1 MLLLGPRS
9 IVEGLRLV
17 GEGGFAAQEVNGEG
31 GDVVIA
37 AEESFAAVAAAAPAV
52 EQETA
57 DDAYERRIAWRLPGL
72 RAWREKQLASFSSA
86 QVHPR
91 SGQSGQSGLPCSADP
106 CLGW

>member
-17 GEGGFAAQEVNGEG
+17 GEGGFSAQEVNGEG

-37 AEESFAAVAAAAPAV
+37 AEEAAEESFAAVATAAPAV

-57 DDAYERRIAWRLPGL
+57 DDA
-72 RAWREKQLASFSSA
+72 
-86 QVHPR
+86 
-91 SGQSGQSGLPCSADP
+91 
-106 CLGW
+106 